1 MSYQETIAAFDLLI
15 TSIRD
20 TVRKKNQEIA
30 IELDAGAYENAK
42 RMISFAE
49 RASEIM
55 VGVEKLKQ
63 EWRSLFEISP
73 QTPESLAV
81 VPRENTFLK
90 KNT

>member
-30 IELDAGAYENAK
+30 IELDSGAYENAK

-49 RASEIM
+49 
-55 VGVEKLKQ
+55 G
-63 EWRSLFEISP
+63 F
-73 QTPESLAV
+73 
-81 VPRENTFLK
+81 
-90 KNT
+90 